1 MKTVKAVRT
10 IEKVISVCSWFV
22 FMVFLTTTVS
32 VFADHDADDA
42 PNLGMRTIRI
52 TSLCSSGSPIISGIS
67 EGPPPASEADPNWPT
82 VPTQATSAKQQM
94 ELRHQ
99 LVQSSNPEVLLL
111 VVQVLG

>member
-1 MKTVKAVRT
+1 MKTVKAGRT

-32 VFADHDADDA
+32 IFADHDADDA

-82 VPTQATSAKQQM
+82 VPTQATSPNS
-94 ELRHQ
+94 RW
-99 LVQSSNPEVLLL
+99 SYDISWFNPVT
-111 VVQVLG
+111 QKYYCWSFKS